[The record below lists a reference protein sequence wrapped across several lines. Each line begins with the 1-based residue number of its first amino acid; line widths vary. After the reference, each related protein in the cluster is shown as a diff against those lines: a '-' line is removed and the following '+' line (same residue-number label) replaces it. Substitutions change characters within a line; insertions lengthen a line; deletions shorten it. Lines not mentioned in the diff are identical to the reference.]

1 MSSEVPNE
9 TGLRAFLYKQIA
21 EARRANDQA
30 RGVGRGG
37 PDGGDASEAAK
48 AGNTMS
54 SNILPMPV
62 AAAIIN
68 GVVPIRDM
76 AAGSIPAESS
86 ENRRARVRA
95 AVREATFVQAQPAS
109 DMLWLAPDNF
119 DHSSDYP
126 PLRTPFPF
134 MWFEWQIPDEIDW
147 NNYRSFFAIVEEHD
161 PA

>member
-1 MSSEVPNE
+1 
-9 TGLRAFLYKQIA
+9 
-21 EARRANDQA
+21 
-30 RGVGRGG
+30 
-37 PDGGDASEAAK
+37 
-48 AGNTMS
+48 MS

-95 AVREATFVQAQPAS
+95 AVREATFVRAQPAS

-119 DHSSDYP
+119 DQLRLP
-126 PLRTPFPF
+126 PAANAVP
-134 MWFEWQIPDEIDW
+134 
-147 NNYRSFFAIVEEHD
+147 VHVV
-161 PA
+161 